1 MLHAMAG
8 APPFA
13 SAAPVGGAGENPTTM
28 ADVIALHAD
37 IYRTVATAPG
47 LRVQTFAYL
56 TAGAGKKQWTGCE
69 SKATPG
75 DRGKKYGFH
84 MPVSQM
90 MTSMLEDNSVAL
102 TPQLRAFVD
111 NRSDDVRISDC
122 ADFPRQQGKYVL
134 YDVLQGTDIEKIKN
148 NLDRFFNKY
157 VKDEQDATGGPLYPS
172 LAYVPSGH
180 SSVSFPNLH
189 GITMFIATSRFC
201 LSVVQK
207 SSYQIDN
214 WILVPET
221 APKI

>member
-1 MLHAMAG
+1 MAG

-28 ADVIALHAD
+28 AEVIALHAD

-84 MPVSQM
+84 TPVSEM
-90 MTSMLEDNSVAL
+90 MTAMLEDGSVAL
-102 TPQLRAFVD
+102 TPQLRAFVE
-111 NRSDDVRISDC
+111 NRSGDVRISDC
-122 ADFPRQQGKYVL
+122 ADFPGQQGKYVL
-134 YDVLQGTDIEKIKN
+134 IDVLRYTGIQTKN
-148 NLDRFFNKY
+148 NIERFIDKHIIDA
-157 VKDEQDATGGPLYPS
+157 KDATSGKALYPS
-172 LAYVPSGH
+172 LAFVPSGN

-189 GITMFIATSRFC
+189 GNTTFIATSRFC
-201 LSVVQK
+201 LFLVQK
-207 SSYQIDN
+207 SGTQIEYR
-214 WILVPET
+214 IFVPET
-221 APKI
+221 APQI

>member
-1 MLHAMAG
+1 MAG

-28 ADVIALHAD
+28 AEVIALHAD

-102 TPQLRAFVD
+102 TPQLRAFVE
-111 NRSDDVRISDC
+111 NRSGDVRISDC
-122 ADFPRQQGKYVL
+122 ADFPGQQGKYVL
-134 YDVLQGTDIEKIKN
+134 YDVLQGTGIVKGYNNLPPFIEKYIIDAKH
-148 NLDRFFNKY
+148 
-157 VKDEQDATGGPLYPS
+157 ATGGPLYPS
-172 LAYVPSGH
+172 LAEVPSGH
-180 SSVSFPNLH
+180 SSVSFQNLH
-189 GITMFIATSRFC
+189 GNTMFIATSKFC
-201 LSVVQK
+201 LFLVLK
-207 SSYQIDN
+207 SNSEKKS

-221 APKI
+221 APEI

>member
-1 MLHAMAG
+1 MAG

-13 SAAPVGGAGENPTTM
+13 SAAPVGGAGEQFT
-28 ADVIALHAD
+28 AIARAG
-37 IYRTVATAPG
+37 TGAVATAPG

-56 TAGAGKKQWTGCE
+56 PAGAGKKQWTGCE

-75 DRGKKYGFH
+75 DSGKKYGYH

-102 TPQLRAFVD
+102 TPQMRAFID
-111 NRSDDVRISDC
+111 NRSGDVRISDC
-122 ADFPRQQGKYVL
+122 ADYPGQKGKYVL
-134 YDVLQGTDIEKIKN
+134 YDVLLGADIEKQN
-148 NLDRFFNKY
+148 HLERFFKGKIENAR
-157 VKDEQDATGGPLYPS
+157 DASGMTLYPS

-180 SSVSFPNLH
+180 SSVSFQNLH
-189 GITMFIATSRFC
+189 GNTTFIATSRFC

-207 SSYQIDN
+207 SIPQFGV

-221 APKI
+221 THKI